1 MSHGTGPSVR
11 SPMCKTGAR
20 EIGGKFEIIETGG
33 NRRKKKGGGIGNSSA
48 WCQGMTIPP
57 PVKPRQRQNHQDD
70 EEGNRVG
77 ADDWRKMTA

>member
-33 NRRKKKGGGIGNSSA
+33 NRRKKKGGVLAIAVLG
-48 WCQGMTIPP
+48 
-57 PVKPRQRQNHQDD
+57 VK
-70 EEGNRVG
+70 E
-77 ADDWRKMTA
+77 